1 MTKTGVKREWD
12 ASEIETSDV
21 ACVHGIVTSLSPVM
35 KSRENNTV
43 QYFHGELRDGK
54 KNCYGVIS
62 FYPSLHIALKQAND
76 SEKLVAVS
84 S

>member
-1 MTKTGVKREWD
+1 MKREWD

-54 KNCYGVIS
+54 NCYRVIS
-62 FYPSLHIALKQAND
+62 FDPSLHIALKQAND

>member
-54 KNCYGVIS
+54 K
-62 FYPSLHIALKQAND
+62 LL
-76 SEKLVAVS
+76 
-84 S
+84 